1 MRGPL
6 FARLLLR
13 VFSGPPVKGVANSV
27 HAFSFVFTRVT
38 RAGKP
43 NKNSF
48 HMKKSFL
55 FSIRSCLYIL
65 LLLLAI
71 AIPQKAA
78 AYPIAY
84 TVDRI
89 VYAIY
94 THGYGANLVADSAH
108 VTGTNGASDVHIP
121 SSITYTYTYTE
132 KVNNQDITITRS
144 VSCPVT
150 AIGQYAFKGS
160 NITRFSMEN
169 NIRAFVIYYNNEFHS
184 SHRLDF
190 SGCTKLKHASL
201 GERIT
206 SYTFQGCVSLTSVSL
221 PQSPTHVENYC
232 FENCHSLTSF
242 DFSNL
247 TAIGYY
253 AFNNCYSLSSH
264 ITIPESLQSIGGCS
278 FERYYD
284 DEGNPPPIIEELEW
298 NAINCRLYL
307 PDFYKSNIKGYVD
320 SSSYTPFPNHIRH
333 LRIGPNVKYVG
344 NSIFNFYGWTNNIG
358 TDVLSFNSTNYEG
371 IYLRGPWIN
380 DQIIISGNVKTLPRS
395 LVWGNITQITVPA
408 SVTLTRSGV
417 VWSCDSLK
425 TIYWNAKSC
434 TTEGPFSSSSCWNL
448 CDIIIGSGVNYIGGR
463 AFYHE
468 YGGSTLSTMRVTC
481 HATVPPVIDADCF
494 SNKTYNNATLYVPK
508 GSLEAY
514 RNAVGWKEFFKCV
527 AIEDI
532 PGGGDDKLLGDAND
546 DGKVNIEDVTTL
558 INYLLKGYV
567 TPFNAVNAD
576 VDEDGSINIADVTTL
591 INLLLK
597 GN

>member
-1 MRGPL
+1 
-6 FARLLLR
+6 
-13 VFSGPPVKGVANSV
+13 
-27 HAFSFVFTRVT
+27 
-38 RAGKP
+38 
-43 NKNSF
+43 
-48 HMKKSFL
+48 MKKTFL

-65 LLLLAI
+65 LLLLGI

-78 AYPIAY
+78 AYN
-84 TVDRI
+84 VDG
-89 VYAIY
+89 VEYFIY
-94 THGYGANLVADSAH
+94 SRGYKAGLVADSAH
-108 VTGTNGASDVHIP
+108 VTGINDAGDVHIP

-144 VSCPVT
+144 VPCPVT
-150 AIGQYAFKGS
+150 AISQDAFKGS
-160 NITRFSMEN
+160 GITRFSMAN
-169 NIRAFVIYYNNEFHS
+169 NIRAFRKASYYDEFNFID
-184 SHRLDF
+184 RLDF
-190 SGCTKLKHASL
+190 SGCTNLKHASL
-201 GERIT
+201 GERIK

-221 PQSPTHVENYC
+221 PESPKYVENYC
-232 FENCHSLTSF
+232 FHNCRSLTSF

-247 TAIGYY
+247 TSIGYY
-253 AFNNCYSLSSH
+253 AFSNCYSLPSH

-307 PDFYKSNIKGYVD
+307 PDFYKSSINGLVD
-320 SSSYTPFPNHIRH
+320 SSMYSPGFATHH
-333 LRIGPNVKYVG
+333 LTIGANVKHVG
-344 NSIFNFYGWTNNIG
+344 NFIFGGFWGAG
-358 TDVLSFNSTNYEG
+358 SATDILTFNSTNYESS
-371 IYLRGPWIN
+371 YLFGPWIV
-380 DQIIISGNVKTLPRS
+380 DQIKIGGNVKTLPTY
-395 LVWGNITQITVPA
+395 LVRGNITQITVPA
-408 SVTLTRSGV
+408 SVTLTRQAV
-417 VWSCDSLK
+417 VDGCNSLK
-425 TIYWNAKSC
+425 TIYWNAENC
-434 TTEGPFSSSSCWNL
+434 TAEGPFTDDDGSCLNIT
-448 CDIIIGSGVNYIGGR
+448 DIVIGSGVNYIGGR

-494 SNKTYNNATLYVPK
+494 SSETYNNATLYVPK
-508 GSLEAY
+508 GALEAY

-576 VDEDGSINIADVTTL
+576 VDEDGSINIADVTAL